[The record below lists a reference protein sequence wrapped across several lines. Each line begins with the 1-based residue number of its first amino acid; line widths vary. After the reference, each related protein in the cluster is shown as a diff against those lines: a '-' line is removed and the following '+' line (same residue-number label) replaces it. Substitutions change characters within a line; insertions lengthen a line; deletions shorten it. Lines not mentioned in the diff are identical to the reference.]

1 MINLEGRV
9 ALVTGGARGN
19 GFGMS
24 EVLGRCGAAIA
35 VFDIDPLLDEA
46 VKRLNSEGIKARGYV
61 TDITDLTAVNEG
73 ISRVIKDFG
82 KIDILINNA
91 GIARLCKFE
100 DMTDEIRDLHFNIN
114 LFGAWN
120 VTKGVIKHMVENR
133 YGRIINISSV
143 TGPKVCDPGFT
154 AYATTKA
161 ALIGFTKAL
170 AVEYA
175 LCGITVNAI
184 LPGYILTPMVRR
196 SAEESNPQDPQSVID
211 GIAAGIPMKRLG
223 ETRELGELAAFLAS
237 DCAAYI
243 TGTEQIFD
251 GGSTL
256 PETMTMGVK

>member
-1 MINLEGRV
+1 MISLEGRT
-9 ALVTGGARGN
+9 AIITGGARGN
-19 GFGMS
+19 GYGMAQ
-24 EVLGRCGAAIA
+24 VLGQCGAKIAI
-35 VFDIDPLLDEA
+35 FDIDKTLSEA
-46 VKRLNSEGIKARGYV
+46 AETLCRDGIDAKGYEV
-61 TDITDLTAVNEG
+61 DITDKKAVQNG
-73 ISRVIKDFG
+73 VDAVLRDFG

-100 DMTDEIRDLHFNIN
+100 DMPDDLRDIHFRINI
-114 LFGAWN
+114 LGAWN
-120 VTKGVIKHMVENR
+120 CTHAVIKHMLQNQ

-143 TGPKVCDPGFT
+143 TGPKVCDSGFT
-154 AYATTKA
+154 AYATSKA
-161 ALIGFTKAL
+161 ALTGFTKSL

-175 LCGITVNAI
+175 LQGITVNAI
-184 LPGYILTPMVRR
+184 LPGYILTPMVKK
-196 SAEESNPQDPQSVID
+196 SAEESNPADPQSVID
-211 GIAAGIPMKRLG
+211 GIAAGIPMKRMG